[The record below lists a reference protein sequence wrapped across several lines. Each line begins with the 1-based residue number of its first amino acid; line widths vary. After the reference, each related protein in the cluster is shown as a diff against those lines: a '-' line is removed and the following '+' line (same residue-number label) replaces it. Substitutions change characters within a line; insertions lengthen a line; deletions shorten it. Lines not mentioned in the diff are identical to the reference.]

1 VVSDYKSVKRKE
13 IEKDATAGRRLAL
26 ELGEDRDKM
35 IENVER
41 VKENK
46 PVILNLNLTPR
57 ESKRVSKPVE
67 RFSGEYYRFY

>member
-46 PVILNLNLTPR
+46 PVFLNLNLTPR
-57 ESKRVSKPVE
+57 ESKRVSKPVQ
-67 RFSGEYYRFY
+67 RFGQEYYKF